1 MPHQTVPTDYA
12 DGLRDRVDTLR
23 AAVKEVHDWA
33 EECPDVKL
41 RTYLRNA
48 SHIGV
53 ELAYNTLH
61 ALTVATQEAA
71 QSSEVFRQSDR
82 EEGREDDEGSATD
95 RD

>member
-1 MPHQTVPTDYA
+1 MPQQTVSTDYA
-12 DGLRDRVDTLR
+12 DGLRERVEALR
-23 AAVKEVHDWA
+23 QAVKAVHDWA

-61 ALTVATQEAA
+61 ALAIATQEAA
-71 QSSEVFRQSDR
+71 QSS
-82 EEGREDDEGSATD
+82 GHSATA
-95 RD
+95 RERR